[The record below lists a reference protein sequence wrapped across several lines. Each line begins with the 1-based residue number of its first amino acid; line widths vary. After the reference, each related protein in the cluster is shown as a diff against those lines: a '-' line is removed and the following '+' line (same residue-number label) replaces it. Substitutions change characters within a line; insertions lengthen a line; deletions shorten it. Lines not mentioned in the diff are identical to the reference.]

1 MRAFALCLVLAAC
14 QKTPAPIPPAASPA
28 PAPVP
33 AAPAGTADGAGGAW
47 TPAEEAC
54 VNRWLQAHG
63 LDDFGSPQGTVY
75 LGGSPLF
82 DEATGRNTTRQAFL
96 AAHHPEALR
105 TCGLP

>member
-1 MRAFALCLVLAAC
+1 MRAFTLCLVLVAC
-14 QKTPAPIPPAASPA
+14 QKTPAPVPPAAA
-28 PAPVP
+28 PAPKP
-33 AAPAGTADGAGGAW
+33 ALAGAAGPADAGGGEW
-47 TPAEEAC
+47 TQAEEAC

-63 LDDFGSPQGTVY
+63 LDGFGSPQGTMY

-96 AAHHPEALR
+96 AAHQPEAFR